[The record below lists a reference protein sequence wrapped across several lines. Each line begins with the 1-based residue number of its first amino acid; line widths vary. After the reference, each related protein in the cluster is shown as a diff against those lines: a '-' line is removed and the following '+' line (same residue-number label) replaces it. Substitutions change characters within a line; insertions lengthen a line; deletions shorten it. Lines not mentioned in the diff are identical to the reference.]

1 MQKRSIRQWLKLLA
15 IVLLVSAVT
24 SFYGLRLMGK
34 GAKFHYLEREYAVNL
49 LHLDRDL
56 EHAAAGAA
64 LDKAPVLKALNHSQ
78 WISGH
83 VDTELFGFE
92 LVAFRLMG
100 FGAVI
105 DLPRDSIRRVGAMIA
120 RLEADPSAQL
130 SPALAKAL
138 QPDLVELI
146 RYGDDFAKE
155 VSAAVNFVGVAVR
168 VLTAICLALL
178 GLSLWR
184 MAAAVLGPLE
194 NARDVA
200 QTLAQG
206 DLSVRIGSDDRGQA
220 HEVGELL
227 SALRTMQSTFRD
239 VVARVT
245 DASQAVVSGSSE
257 IASGSTDLSHR
268 TEEQASRLQQASSAM
283 TEMVEAVR
291 QNADTAASAT
301 QVAREANDAA
311 RQGAEVMARTMETM
325 KAIATDSGNIA
336 NIIGVIDS
344 IAFQTNILA
353 LNAAVEAA
361 RAGDQGR
368 GFAVVASEV
377 RSLAGRSAEAAR
389 EIKGLIGDSVGRVHS
404 GTALVDA
411 AGTTMGEIVG
421 AIRSVTGIVGDI
433 TAASGEQ
440 STGVA
445 QISSA
450 VGSIDQTTQQNA
462 ALVEEMAAAAS
473 HMRHQAQSLVDAVA
487 VFRLPRDPGPMDR
500 EPPRTPMRALA
511 QG

>member
-64 LDKAPVLKALNHSQ
+64 QDKAPVLKALKHSQ

-105 DLPRDSIRRVGAMIA
+105 DLPHDSIRRVGAMISK
-120 RLEADPSAQL
+120 LEADPSAQL
-130 SPALAKAL
+130 SQALAKAL

-155 VSAAVNFVGVAVR
+155 VAAAVNFVGVAVR
-168 VLTAICLALL
+168 ALTAICLALL
-178 GLSLWR
+178 GVCLWR

-200 QTLAQG
+200 QSLAQG
-206 DLSVRIGSDDRGQA
+206 DLSERIGSDDRGQA
-220 HEVGELL
+220 HEVGELM

-361 RAGDQGR
+361 RAGEQGR

-377 RSLAGRSAEAAR
+377 RTLAGRAAASAR
-389 EIKGLIGDSVGRVHS
+389 EIKTLIGASVEKVGAGS
-404 GTALVDA
+404 QLVDDA
-411 AGTTMGEIVG
+411 VSAVQQIESRVDQVQQLIG
-421 AIRSVTGIVGDI
+421 AISSTLAQQSSGIEEI
-433 TAASGEQ
+433 SQA
-440 STGVA
+440 VA
-445 QISSA
+445 HLD
-450 VGSIDQTTQQNA
+450 GSTQQNA
-462 ALVEEMAAAAS
+462 AMAEQSAAATHS
-473 HMRHQAQSLVDAVA
+473 LKQQADRLGEAVA
-487 VFRLPRDPGPMDR
+487 FFRM
-500 EPPRTPMRALA
+500 
-511 QG
+511 

>member
-155 VSAAVNFVGVAVR
+155 VSSAVNFVGVAVR

-206 DLSVRIGSDDRGQA
+206 DLSVRIAGSDDRGQA

-283 TEMVEAVR
+283 AEMVEAVR

-361 RAGDQGR
+361 RAGEQGR

-377 RSLAGRSAEAAR
+377 RTLAGRAAASAR
-389 EIKGLIGDSVGRVHS
+389 EIKTLIGASVEKVGAGS
-404 GTALVDA
+404 QLVDDA
-411 AGTTMGEIVG
+411 VSAVQQIESRVDQVQQLIGEISSTL
-421 AIRSVTGIVGDI
+421 AQQSSGIEEI
-433 TAASGEQ
+433 SQA
-440 STGVA
+440 VA
-445 QISSA
+445 HLD
-450 VGSIDQTTQQNA
+450 GSTQQNA
-462 ALVEEMAAAAS
+462 AMAEQSAAATHS
-473 HMRHQAQSLVDAVA
+473 LKQQADRLGEAVA
-487 VFRLPRDPGPMDR
+487 FFRM
-500 EPPRTPMRALA
+500 
-511 QG
+511 

>member
-155 VSAAVNFVGVAVR
+155 VSSAVNFVGVAVR

-206 DLSVRIGSDDRGQA
+206 DLSVRIGGSDDRGQA

-336 NIIGVIDS
+336 NIVGVIDS

-361 RAGDQGR
+361 RAGEQGR

-377 RSLAGRSAEAAR
+377 RTLAQRSATAAK
-389 EIKGLIGDSVGRVHS
+389 EIKELITGSVERVGRGS
-404 GTALVDA
+404 ELVDR
-411 AGTTMGEIVG
+411 AGATMTEVVASIRRATDLMGEI
-421 AIRSVTGIVGDI
+421 S
-433 TAASGEQ
+433 ASSAEQ
-440 STGVA
+440 SQGVD
-445 QISSA
+445 QIAEAITQRGPGHAAERRAGGGSRRCRGASA
-450 VGSIDQTTQQNA
+450 TS
-462 ALVEEMAAAAS
+462 
-473 HMRHQAQSLVDAVA
+473 
-487 VFRLPRDPGPMDR
+487 
-500 EPPRTPMRALA
+500 PPALA
-511 QG
+511 GVVRSFTLEREA

>member
-155 VSAAVNFVGVAVR
+155 VSSAVNFVGVAVR

-206 DLSVRIGSDDRGQA
+206 DLSVRIGGSDDRGQA

-311 RQGAEVMARTMETM
+311 RQGAEVMARTMATM

-361 RAGDQGR
+361 RAGEQGR

-377 RSLAGRSAEAAR
+377 RTLAGRAAASAR
-389 EIKGLIGDSVGRVHS
+389 EIKTLIGASVEKVGAGS
-404 GTALVDA
+404 QLVDDA
-411 AGTTMGEIVG
+411 VSAVQQIESRVDQVQQLIGEISSTL
-421 AIRSVTGIVGDI
+421 AQQSSGIEEI
-433 TAASGEQ
+433 SQA
-440 STGVA
+440 VA
-445 QISSA
+445 HLD
-450 VGSIDQTTQQNA
+450 GSTQQNA
-462 ALVEEMAAAAS
+462 AMAEQSAAATHS
-473 HMRHQAQSLVDAVA
+473 LKQQADRLGEAVA
-487 VFRLPRDPGPMDR
+487 FFRM
-500 EPPRTPMRALA
+500 
-511 QG
+511 

>member
-155 VSAAVNFVGVAVR
+155 VSSAVNFVGVAVR

-206 DLSVRIGSDDRGQA
+206 DLSVRIGGSDDRGQA

-361 RAGDQGR
+361 RAGEQGR

-377 RSLAGRSAEAAR
+377 RTLAGRAAASAR
-389 EIKGLIGDSVGRVHS
+389 EIKTLIGASVEKVGAGS
-404 GTALVDA
+404 QLVDDA
-411 AGTTMGEIVG
+411 VSAVQQIESRVDQVQQLIGEISSTL
-421 AIRSVTGIVGDI
+421 AQQSSGIEEI
-433 TAASGEQ
+433 SQA
-440 STGVA
+440 VA
-445 QISSA
+445 HLD
-450 VGSIDQTTQQNA
+450 GSTQQNA
-462 ALVEEMAAAAS
+462 AMAEQSAAATHS
-473 HMRHQAQSLVDAVA
+473 LKQQADRLGEAVA
-487 VFRLPRDPGPMDR
+487 FFRM
-500 EPPRTPMRALA
+500 
-511 QG
+511 

>member
-155 VSAAVNFVGVAVR
+155 VSSAVNFVGVAVR
-168 VLTAICLALL
+168 VLTALCLALL

-206 DLSVRIGSDDRGQA
+206 DLSVRIGGSDDRGQA

-361 RAGDQGR
+361 RAGEQGR

-377 RSLAGRSAEAAR
+377 RTLAGRAAASAR
-389 EIKGLIGDSVGRVHS
+389 EIKTLIGASVEKVGAGS
-404 GTALVDA
+404 QLVDDA
-411 AGTTMGEIVG
+411 VSAVQQIESRVDQVQQLIGEISSTL
-421 AIRSVTGIVGDI
+421 AQQSSGIEEI
-433 TAASGEQ
+433 SQA
-440 STGVA
+440 VA
-445 QISSA
+445 HLD
-450 VGSIDQTTQQNA
+450 GSTQQNA
-462 ALVEEMAAAAS
+462 AMAEQSAAATHS
-473 HMRHQAQSLVDAVA
+473 LKQQADRLGEAVA
-487 VFRLPRDPGPMDR
+487 FFRV
-500 EPPRTPMRALA
+500 
-511 QG
+511 

>member
-105 DLPRDSIRRVGAMIA
+105 DLPHDSIRRVGAMIA

-155 VSAAVNFVGVAVR
+155 VSSAVNFVGVAVR

-206 DLSVRIGSDDRGQA
+206 DLSVRIGGSDDRGQA

-361 RAGDQGR
+361 RAGEQGR

-377 RSLAGRSAEAAR
+377 RTLAGRAAASAR
-389 EIKGLIGDSVGRVHS
+389 EIKTLIGASVEKVGAGS
-404 GTALVDA
+404 QLVDDA
-411 AGTTMGEIVG
+411 VSAVQQIESRVDQVQQLIGEISSTL
-421 AIRSVTGIVGDI
+421 AQQSSGIEEI
-433 TAASGEQ
+433 SQA
-440 STGVA
+440 VA
-445 QISSA
+445 HLD
-450 VGSIDQTTQQNA
+450 GSTQQNA
-462 ALVEEMAAAAS
+462 AMAEQSAAATHS
-473 HMRHQAQSLVDAVA
+473 LKQQADRLGEAVA
-487 VFRLPRDPGPMDR
+487 FFRM
-500 EPPRTPMRALA
+500 
-511 QG
+511 

>member
-1 MQKRSIRQWLKLLA
+1 MHKRSIRQWLKLLA

-49 LHLDRDL
+49 QHLDRDL
-56 EHAAAGAA
+56 EHTVAGAA
-64 LDKAPVLKALNHSQ
+64 QDKAPILKALNHSQ

-105 DLPRDSIRRVGAMIA
+105 DLPRDSIRRVGDMISK
-120 RLEADPSAQL
+120 LQADPSAQL

-138 QPDLVELI
+138 QPDLMELI

-155 VSAAVNFVGVAVR
+155 VSAAVDFVGVAVR

-178 GLSLWR
+178 GLILWR
-184 MAAAVLGPLE
+184 MADAVLGPLE
-194 NARDVA
+194 KARDVA

-206 DLSVRIGSDDRGQA
+206 DLSVPIGSDARGQA

-227 SALRTMQSTFRD
+227 SALRTMQGTFRD

-245 DASQAVVSGSSE
+245 EASQSVVAGSSE
-257 IASGSTDLSHR
+257 IATGSTDLSHR
-268 TEEQASRLQQASSAM
+268 TEEQASRLQHASSAM

-311 RQGAEVMARTMETM
+311 RQGGEVMKHTMETM
-325 KAIATDSGNIA
+325 KAIATDSGSIA
-336 NIIGVIDS
+336 NIIGVIDG

-361 RAGDQGR
+361 RAGEQGR
-368 GFAVVASEV
+368 GFAVVATEV
-377 RSLAGRSAEAAR
+377 RTLAGRAAASAR
-389 EIKGLIGDSVGRVHS
+389 EIKALIGASVEKVDTGSR
-404 GTALVDA
+404 LVDDA
-411 AGTTMGEIVG
+411 VRAVQQIESRVDRVQTLIGEISSTLAQQSSG
-421 AIRSVTGIVGDI
+421 IAEISQTVTLLDD
-433 TAASGEQ
+433 S
-440 STGVA
+440 
-445 QISSA
+445 
-450 VGSIDQTTQQNA
+450 TQQNA
-462 ALVEEMAAAAS
+462 AIAEQSAAATYS
-473 HMRHQAQSLVDAVA
+473 LKQQADNLSEAVA
-487 VFRLPRDPGPMDR
+487 FFRV
-500 EPPRTPMRALA
+500 
-511 QG
+511 

>member
-64 LDKAPVLKALNHSQ
+64 LDKGPVLKALNHSQ

-155 VSAAVNFVGVAVR
+155 VSSAVNFVGVAVR

-206 DLSVRIGSDDRGQA
+206 DLSVRIGGSDDRGQA

-268 TEEQASRLQQASSAM
+268 TEDQASRLQQASSAM

-336 NIIGVIDS
+336 NIVGVIDS

-361 RAGDQGR
+361 RAGEQGR

-377 RSLAGRSAEAAR
+377 RTLAGRAAASAR
-389 EIKGLIGDSVGRVHS
+389 EIKTLIGASVEKVGAGS
-404 GTALVDA
+404 QLVDDA
-411 AGTTMGEIVG
+411 VSAVQQIESRVDQVQQLIGEISSTL
-421 AIRSVTGIVGDI
+421 AQQSSGIEEI
-433 TAASGEQ
+433 SQA
-440 STGVA
+440 VA
-445 QISSA
+445 HLD
-450 VGSIDQTTQQNA
+450 GSTQQNA
-462 ALVEEMAAAAS
+462 AMAEQSAAATHS
-473 HMRHQAQSLVDAVA
+473 LKQQADRLGEAVA
-487 VFRLPRDPGPMDR
+487 FFRM
-500 EPPRTPMRALA
+500 
-511 QG
+511 

>member
-155 VSAAVNFVGVAVR
+155 VSSAVNFVGVAVR

-206 DLSVRIGSDDRGQA
+206 DLSVRIGGSDDRGQA

-325 KAIATDSGNIA
+325 KAIANDSGSIA
-336 NIIGVIDS
+336 NIVGVIDS

-361 RAGDQGR
+361 RAGEQGR

-377 RSLAGRSAEAAR
+377 RTLAGRAAASAR
-389 EIKGLIGDSVGRVHS
+389 EIKTLIGASVEKVGAGS
-404 GTALVDA
+404 QLVDDA
-411 AGTTMGEIVG
+411 VSAVQQIESRVDQVQQLIGEISSTL
-421 AIRSVTGIVGDI
+421 AQQSSGIEEI
-433 TAASGEQ
+433 SQA
-440 STGVA
+440 VA
-445 QISSA
+445 HLD
-450 VGSIDQTTQQNA
+450 GSTQQNA
-462 ALVEEMAAAAS
+462 AMAEQSAAATHS
-473 HMRHQAQSLVDAVA
+473 LKQQADRLGEAVA
-487 VFRLPRDPGPMDR
+487 FFRM
-500 EPPRTPMRALA
+500 
-511 QG
+511 

>member
-64 LDKAPVLKALNHSQ
+64 QDKAPVLKALKHSQ

-105 DLPRDSIRRVGAMIA
+105 DLPHDSIRRVGAMISK
-120 RLEADPSAQL
+120 LEADPSAQL
-130 SPALAKAL
+130 SQALAKAL

-155 VSAAVNFVGVAVR
+155 VAAAVNFVGVAVR
-168 VLTAICLALL
+168 ALTAICLALL
-178 GLSLWR
+178 GVCLWR

-200 QTLAQG
+200 QSLAQG
-206 DLSVRIGSDDRGQA
+206 DLSERIGSDDRGQA
-220 HEVGELL
+220 HEVGELM

-361 RAGDQGR
+361 RAGEQGR

-377 RSLAGRSAEAAR
+377 RTLAGRAAASAR
-389 EIKGLIGDSVGRVHS
+389 EIKTLIGASVEKVGAGS
-404 GTALVDA
+404 QLVDDA
-411 AGTTMGEIVG
+411 VSAVQQIESRVDQVQQLIGEISSTL
-421 AIRSVTGIVGDI
+421 AQQSSGIEEI
-433 TAASGEQ
+433 SQA
-440 STGVA
+440 VA
-445 QISSA
+445 HLD
-450 VGSIDQTTQQNA
+450 GSTQQNA
-462 ALVEEMAAAAS
+462 AMAEQSAAATHS
-473 HMRHQAQSLVDAVA
+473 LKQQADRLGEAVA
-487 VFRLPRDPGPMDR
+487 FFRM
-500 EPPRTPMRALA
+500 
-511 QG
+511 

>member
-361 RAGDQGR
+361 RAGEQGR

-377 RSLAGRSAEAAR
+377 RTLAGRAAASAR
-389 EIKGLIGDSVGRVHS
+389 EIKTLIGASVEKVGAGS
-404 GTALVDA
+404 QLVDDA
-411 AGTTMGEIVG
+411 VSAVQQIESRVDQVQQLIGEISSTL
-421 AIRSVTGIVGDI
+421 AQQSSGIEEI
-433 TAASGEQ
+433 SQA
-440 STGVA
+440 VA
-445 QISSA
+445 HLD
-450 VGSIDQTTQQNA
+450 GSTQQNA
-462 ALVEEMAAAAS
+462 AMAEQSAAATHS
-473 HMRHQAQSLVDAVA
+473 LKQQADRLGEAVA
-487 VFRLPRDPGPMDR
+487 FFRM
-500 EPPRTPMRALA
+500 
-511 QG
+511 